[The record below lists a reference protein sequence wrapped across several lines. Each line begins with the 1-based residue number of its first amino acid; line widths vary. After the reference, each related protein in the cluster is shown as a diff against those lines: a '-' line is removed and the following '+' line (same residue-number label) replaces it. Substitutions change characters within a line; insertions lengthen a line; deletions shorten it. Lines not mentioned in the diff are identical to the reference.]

1 MQKEIFILTGDADDS
16 YQVFGDKML
25 DLVKSLAEK
34 YDPESFRLTLTTR
47 KPPLISVIPFRRSK
61 IAVFSVKGAS
71 SGFRESIE
79 GQKGFRGGYIV
90 EEAVPVAYDKTWPDG
105 TRIPGV
111 CLLTLFHRKPG
122 MDQELFISRWHQ
134 GHTSLS
140 LRIHPLWNYNRNV
153 IIKATN
159 RKSEWFDGIVEEQ
172 FKEAS
177 HLLNPFIFFGPP
189 LKVPQHMTEVLR
201 DTRSFIDMKRIETY
215 LATEFQ
221 IKS

>member
-47 KPPLISVIPFRRSK
+47 KPPLISVIPFRRNK
-61 IAVFSVKGAS
+61 IAVFSVKGS
-71 SGFRESIE
+71 SKGLRESIE
-79 GQKGFRGGYIV
+79 SRKDFRGGYLV
-90 EEAVPVAYDKTWPDG
+90 EEAIPVAMDRRWPDG
-105 TRIPGV
+105 TPTPGV
-111 CLLTLFHRKPG
+111 CLLTLFHRQPDL
-122 MDQELFISRWHQ
+122 DQELFISRWHQ

-153 IIKATN
+153 VLNATSG
-159 RKSEWFDGIVEEQ
+159 KSEWFDGIVEEQ

-177 HLLNPFIFFGPP
+177 HLLNPFKFFGPP
-189 LKVPQHMTEVLR
+189 LKVPAHMMEVLR

-221 IKS
+221 IIS